1 MPVLTLTSTVR
12 LSTGYLMPR
21 LGFGVYL
28 NDDCAPACEVAL
40 KNGYRHIDSA
50 QAYHNEEQVGR
61 AFRESGLKR
70 EEIFITT
77 KCLSNT
83 GGYQAALDGVDASLK
98 RFGLDYIDLF
108 LIHDPYAGPQRRIDI
123 WKALIEAKK
132 AGKIRTIGVSN
143 FGIRHLEELE
153 RAGLE
158 KPSVNQLQ
166 VHPHFQ
172 QREIVEYCEKN
183 SIFVEAYC
191 PLIRGKLD
199 IPVLQSIA
207 QKHNK
212 EGAQVLIRWSLQKGF
227 APLPKSNTPSRIISN
242 TDVYDFE
249 LDEEDI
255 AALDAL
261 EKGKDGSVTWD
272 PVDCP

>member
-1 MPVLTLTSTVR
+1 
-12 LSTGYLMPR
+12 MPR

-28 NDDCAPACEVAL
+28 NDDCAPACVVAL

-70 EEIFITT
+70 EEVFITT
-77 KCLSNT
+77 KCLSST
-83 GGYQAALDGVDASLK
+83 GGYQATLDGVDASLEK
-98 RFGLDYIDLF
+98 FGFDYIDLF
-108 LIHDPYAGPQRRIDI
+108 LIHDPLAGPQRRIDI

-143 FGIRHLEELE
+143 FGVRHLEELE
-153 RAGLE
+153 QAGLE
-158 KPSVNQLQ
+158 KPSVNQIQL
-166 VHPHFQ
+166 HPQFQ
-172 QREIVEYCEKN
+172 QPAIVEYCKKN

-199 IPVLQSIA
+199 IPALQSIA

-212 EGAQVLIRWSLQKGF
+212 EGAQVLVRWSLQKGF

-242 TDVYDFE
+242 ADVYDFE
-249 LDEEDI
+249 LDEDDV

-261 EKGKDGSVTWD
+261 EKGKKGSVAWD
-272 PVDCP
+272 PVDAP